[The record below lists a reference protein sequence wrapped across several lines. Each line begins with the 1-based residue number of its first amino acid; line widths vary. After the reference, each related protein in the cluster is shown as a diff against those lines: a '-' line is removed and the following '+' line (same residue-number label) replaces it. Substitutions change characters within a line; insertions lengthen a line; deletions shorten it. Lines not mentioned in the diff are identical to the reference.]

1 MRDHKSLAQTAVHA
15 ALHQR
20 ATLSLA
26 LSVTSSLALILV
38 LSFTA
43 CQEAS
48 LDCLSKSECD
58 AETTCV
64 AGRCVGVEVEGDP
77 LELYANEMHP
87 RLVSECGV
95 CHAAAEESVMPP
107 VGSDAEDQE
116 HSIESDDPFGVPT
129 YSATLG
135 DSGWRIYIDNLTPER
150 IRASYRDTLQYI
162 NKSDPAQSLLFAFG
176 RGEMGVSRYLA
187 HPKLYPTQEELDAP
201 PENVEGADY
210 VGYQRL
216 ITWAQL
222 NHAPEDEM
230 ISYDL
235 EFYQQEV
242 SNVLGVCASC
252 HDGDPTKSAS
262 SEKAQ
267 GGFAFNNNPESAQDL
282 APLSALIN
290 VEDPPQSALIRVSYG
305 EFDHIEYPVNEQ
317 FIETVL
323 AWIETLRL

>member
-1 MRDHKSLAQTAVHA
+1 MRDHKSLVQTA
-15 ALHQR
+15 QR
-20 ATLSLA
+20 STLSFA
-26 LSVTSSLALILV
+26 LSAMSGLV
-38 LSFTA
+38 LGLVVSFTA

-77 LELYANEMHP
+77 LELYTNEMHP

-107 VGSDAEDQE
+107 VGDATEDQE
-116 HSIESDDPFGVPT
+116 HSVESDDPFGVPT

-162 NKSDPAQSLLFAFG
+162 NKSAPAQSLLFAFG

-216 ITWAQL
+216 IRWAQL

-230 ISYDL
+230 ISYNL

-242 SNVLGVCASC
+242 SRSLGVCASC
-252 HDGDPTKSAS
+252 HAGDPTKSALS
-262 SEKAQ
+262 QGAQ
-267 GGFAFNNNPESAQDL
+267 GGFAFNNNPESIQDL
-282 APLSALIN
+282 APLTALIN
-290 VEDPPQSALIRVSYG
+290 KETPSQSALIRLIYG
-305 EFDHIEYPVNEQ
+305 EFDHIDMTSNPSFPTEEFVEAMLN
-317 FIETVL
+317 
-323 AWIETLRL
+323 WIETLSL